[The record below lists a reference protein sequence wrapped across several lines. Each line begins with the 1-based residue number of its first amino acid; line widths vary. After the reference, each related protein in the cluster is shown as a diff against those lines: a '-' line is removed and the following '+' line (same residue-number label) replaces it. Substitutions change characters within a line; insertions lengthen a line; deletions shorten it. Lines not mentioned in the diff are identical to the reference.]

1 MTAQDLIRDLEKYS
15 NTKDAEFLQRFFK
28 TGKGQYGEG
37 DIFIGVRMPA
47 CRIVAKKYM
56 DLSLNELQKIL
67 DTKVHEQRMAALI
80 ILTLKYPKA
89 TNKHEIYDFY
99 LSNVYKG
106 NINNWDLI
114 DVTTP
119 HIIGVYLFDKPR
131 DILYDLARSQDIW
144 QKRVSVLATFQFI
157 KDGDASTSLE
167 LAEILLHDNHDLIQK
182 AVGWMLREIGKR
194 CDRAILLNFLNQH
207 AHEMPRTMLRYSIEH
222 LPQEQK
228 VFYMQKKLLHK

>member
-1 MTAQDLIRDLEKYS
+1 MTAQDLKIDLNKYS
-15 NTKDAEFLQRFFK
+15 NKEDAEFLQRFFK

-89 TNKHEIYDFY
+89 TNKQEIYDFY

-157 KDGDASTSLE
+157 KNGDADISLE

-207 AHEMPRTMLRYSIEH
+207 THEMPRTMLRYSIEH
-222 LPQEQK
+222 LPLEQK
-228 VFYMQKKLLHK
+228 AFYMQKKLLHK

>member
-1 MTAQDLIRDLEKYS
+1 MTAQDLIIDLSKYS
-15 NTKDAEFLQRFFK
+15 NKEDAEFLQRFFK

-47 CRIVAKKYM
+47 CRIVAKQYI
-56 DLSLNELQKIL
+56 DLPLRELQKIL
-67 DTKVHEQRMAALI
+67 DSKVHEQRMAALI

-89 TNKHEIYDFY
+89 TNKQEIYDFY

-194 CDRAILLNFLNQH
+194 CDRAVLLNFLNQH

-222 LPQEQK
+222 LPLEQK
-228 VFYMQKKLLHK
+228 AFYMQNKLLHK

>member
-15 NTKDAEFLQRFFK
+15 NMKDAEFLQRFFK

-47 CRIVAKKYM
+47 CRIVAKEYM

-67 DTKVHEQRMAALI
+67 DTIVHEQRMAALI

-89 TNKHEIYDFY
+89 TNKQEIYDFY

-157 KDGDASTSLE
+157 KKGDASTSLE
-167 LAEILLHDNHDLIQK
+167 LAEILLHDEHDLIQK

-194 CDRAILLNFLNQH
+194 CDRELLLTFLNQH

-222 LPQEQK
+222 LTPIQK
-228 VFYMQKKLLHK
+228 KLYMQKKLLHK

>member
-15 NTKDAEFLQRFFK
+15 NTNDAEFLQRFFK

-47 CRIVAKKYM
+47 CRIVAKQYI
-56 DLSLNELQKIL
+56 DLPLRELQKIL

-89 TNKHEIYDFY
+89 TNKQEIYDFY
-99 LSNVYKG
+99 LLNVYKG

-119 HIIGVYLFDKPR
+119 HIIGVYLLNKPR

-157 KDGDASTSLE
+157 KNGDADISLE

-228 VFYMQKKLLHK
+228 AIYMQKKLLHN